1 ENTGGHVP
9 RRKRAFPIAV
19 VPAGRGP
26 GQIQR
31 SRAETSQAGDDWLH
45 RGQFPGAES
54 EIAAAVMRQPAG
66 NDAVHEPAPRR
77 YAQALVVEKGSFAA
91 LGEKHLVVGRIVD
104 QSRDDR
110 SFALKRDRDCELRNA
125 VQEIRR
131 AVERI
136 DDPEMGAIAALD
148 AAAFLAEEA
157 IARPRLGQFLAQDFF
172 GALVRS
178 GDEVGRPLHRYL
190 ELLHLAEVAFE
201 RAAGKPRGFDH
212 HIEQGGMRHDFEP
225 VGYAAAA
232 RRQERA
238 AYT

>member
-1 ENTGGHVP
+1 
-9 RRKRAFPIAV
+9 
-19 VPAGRGP
+19 
-26 GQIQR
+26 
-31 SRAETSQAGDDWLH
+31 
-45 RGQFPGAES
+45 
-54 EIAAAVMRQPAG
+54 
-66 NDAVHEPAPRR
+66 
-77 YAQALVVEKGSFAA
+77 
-91 LGEKHLVVGRIVD
+91 
-104 QSRDDR
+104 
-110 SFALKRDRDCELRNA
+110 
-125 VQEIRR
+125 
-131 AVERI
+131 
-136 DDPEMGAIAALD
+136 MGAIAALD

-238 AYT
+238 AYTSARAETTPSAGRRKTSGLVGAGKGVEPGLRRLLRIGALRRRQ